1 MKLCRHA
8 CGFSASCLSRLWRVE
23 LNDQFWYV
31 HSLPS
36 IPQWAHHKARK
47 ERLASLPSFYSHRNT
62 PDLWTTHSHLA
73 LHISLCILIIA
84 LHYSVHGAEV
94 YSLRKVLAINWRWF
108 PWYSLSLSL
117 SLLLFSHLSY
127 WLISPPPSHSTSP
140 LSL

>member
-1 MKLCRHA
+1 MQTCMWFFRFFS
-8 CGFSASCLSRLWRVE
+8 GFS
-23 LNDQFWYV
+23 DQFWYV

-36 IPQWAHHKARK
+36 IPQWAHHKARN
-47 ERLASLPSFYSHRNT
+47 ERLASLSSFYSHRNT

-84 LHYSVHGAEV
+84 LHSSVHGAEV
-94 YSLRKVLAINWRWF
+94 YSLRNVSAINWRRF
-108 PWYSLSLSL
+108 PWYSLSL

-127 WLISPPPSHSTSP
+127 WLLSPPPSHSTSP